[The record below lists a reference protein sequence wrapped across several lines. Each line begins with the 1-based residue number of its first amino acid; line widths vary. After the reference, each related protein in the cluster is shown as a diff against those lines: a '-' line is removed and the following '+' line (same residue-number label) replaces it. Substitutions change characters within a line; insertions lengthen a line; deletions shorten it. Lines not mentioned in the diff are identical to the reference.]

1 MYFTFDCIGKGK
13 QLKKEIG
20 NIVYI
25 EGNYFEA
32 VVTTAASYFKL

>member
-1 MYFTFDCIGKGK
+1 MYFSFDCFGQGK
-13 QLKKEIG
+13 QLKKAIS

-32 VVTTAASYFKL
+32 DVTTAASYFKL